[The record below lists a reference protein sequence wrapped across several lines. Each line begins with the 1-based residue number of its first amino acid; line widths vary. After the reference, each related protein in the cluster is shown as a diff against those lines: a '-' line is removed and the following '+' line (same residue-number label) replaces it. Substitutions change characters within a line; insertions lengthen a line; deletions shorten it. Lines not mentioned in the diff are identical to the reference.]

1 MKVDVESQST
11 LKGTQLAWAR
21 LGWVVVALTMFVAII
36 ASWPPYL
43 RLLNTVCETCPLTP
57 AYVETLLADGIS
69 AEQWVVSII
78 IPSIMVYLG
87 WMGMGV
93 VIFLLKSNDR
103 RALLFS
109 ALIIMIGA
117 SFGGTIGLLANHV
130 PAWVWPSNIIN
141 TLSFPCLVGLI
152 YLFPN
157 NKFQPRSLGWLLLVQ
172 TVLFIPIP
180 IENLNFPIAYNFVM
194 TISMVIFC
202 LLAPV
207 YRYRRIMTLTERQQ
221 TKWVIFGIVLAMVGI
236 ATTITIVA
244 SNSAACENPNLF
256 CDMVQNIGYSLSPL
270 MIPIFIG
277 IGILRSRLWDIDLL
291 IRRTL
296 VYTVLTATLA
306 LVYFGLVILLERTL
320 SSLVGSSGQV
330 ATVISTLA
338 IFILFTPLRR
348 RVQEAIDRR
357 FYRRKYNAEK
367 ALAEFA
373 ATARAETDLEALSA
387 QVVSIVQHTMQP
399 EQVSLWLKGSNR

>member
-1 MKVDVESQST
+1 MAQADQFHKAEYRTMKVDVETQST

-43 RLLNTVCETCPLTP
+43 WLLNTVCETCPLTP
-57 AYVETLLADGIS
+57 AYVATLLASGVS
-69 AEQWVVSII
+69 TTQWEIFII
-78 IPSIMVYLG
+78 IPAIMVYLG

-236 ATTITIVA
+236 ATTSTIVA
-244 SNSAACENPNLF
+244 SDSAACENPNLF
-256 CDMVQNIGYSLSPL
+256 CDTVQNIGYSLSPL

-320 SSLVGSSGQV
+320 SSLVG
-330 ATVISTLA
+330 A
-338 IFILFTPLRR
+338 
-348 RVQEAIDRR
+348 DR
-357 FYRRKYNAEK
+357 
-367 ALAEFA
+367 
-373 ATARAETDLEALSA
+373 
-387 QVVSIVQHTMQP
+387 
-399 EQVSLWLKGSNR
+399 